1 MEKYKSTVQNFLIQ
15 TNTDEDTCLLL
26 VVNGHEY
33 VPNSEAENKALSRF
47 FDDWKR
53 AGVTSFWLGVTA
65 NENCDF
71 MKFNGYPLNYEGWA
85 TDEPRKGLIKHFS
98 CSVLGVLQCEN
109 PDSRCSSDTKPQCA
123 HLNILANE
131 KNWKVQDCY
140 AKEAFACQ
148 VKVGQKIHQGLFQ
161 HFDV

>member
-26 VVNGHEY
+26 VVNGHEYTTWWSARQYCGSIGADFY

-85 TDEPRKGLIKHFS
+85 TDEPSKGLIMVFL
-98 CSVLGVLQCEN
+98 CSALCILQ
-109 PDSRCSSDTKPQCA
+109 
-123 HLNILANE
+123 
-131 KNWKVQDCY
+131 Y
-140 AKEAFACQ
+140 
-148 VKVGQKIHQGLFQ
+148 
-161 HFDV
+161 

>member
-1 MEKYKSTVQNFLIQ
+1 MEKYKSTVQNFRIQ

-71 MKFNGYPLNYEGWA
+71 MKYSIPMCF
-85 TDEPRKGLIKHFS
+85 
-98 CSVLGVLQCEN
+98 
-109 PDSRCSSDTKPQCA
+109 
-123 HLNILANE
+123 
-131 KNWKVQDCY
+131 
-140 AKEAFACQ
+140 
-148 VKVGQKIHQGLFQ
+148 
-161 HFDV
+161 